1 MPGTG
6 PSSINR
12 INRQRQVT
20 LTGNVLAGGS
30 QAAILS
36 KLEQCRED
44 LGMEPGYTFGRHR
57 HFQGTG
63 AAPAITSCWRSR

>member
-20 LTGNVLAGGS
+20 LTGNVLPGGS
-30 QAAILS
+30 QAAIIS
-36 KLEQCRED
+36 AAER
-44 LGMEPGYTFGRHR
+44 GRRRAQH
-57 HFQGTG
+57 G
-63 AAPAITSCWRSR
+63 ARTTAPA